1 MSGKLPVLLVLAV
14 VFGLILF
21 VFGAAIRKAS
31 QLLDRVLAE
40 EPTAELFRSGD
51 DPGELE
57 LMARTVGVW
66 WEENPA
72 ESAAMARARQILAG
86 DRP

>member
-1 MSGKLPVLLVLAV
+1 VSGKLPVLLTLAV
-14 VFGLILF
+14 LFGSILF
-21 VFGAAIRKAS
+21 VFAAAIRKAS
-31 QLLDRVLAE
+31 RLLDRVLAD
-40 EPTAELFRSGD
+40 EPAAELFRAGD

-72 ESAAMARARQILAG
+72 ESAAMARARRILAG
-86 DRP
+86 DAP